1 MLDVSAGFGVTH
13 PLTRRLSVG
22 ADLLAGVLR
31 HTLVGVTEEDN
42 TETTPILRVR
52 FDPTVR
58 LTVLLRL

>member
-1 MLDVSAGFGVTH
+1 MTH